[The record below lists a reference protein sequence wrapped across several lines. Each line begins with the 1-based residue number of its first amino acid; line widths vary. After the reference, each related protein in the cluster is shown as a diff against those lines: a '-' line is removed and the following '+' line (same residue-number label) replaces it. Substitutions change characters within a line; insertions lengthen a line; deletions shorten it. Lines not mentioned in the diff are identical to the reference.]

1 MIYKFNSGGVVKL
14 HDNVMKGQ
22 QGIEKVPIK
31 KEPPKS
37 LISVKETKPQAPQPL
52 QPYESVVEKLKKKFA
67 EMKKET
73 KRPNTFGKFLITR
86 DGTIVVEDGGKI
98 A

>member
-1 MIYKFNSGGVVKL
+1 M
-14 HDNVMKGQ
+14 
-22 QGIEKVPIK
+22 
-31 KEPPKS
+31 
-37 LISVKETKPQAPQPL
+37 
-52 QPYESVVEKLKKKFA
+52 EKLKKKFA